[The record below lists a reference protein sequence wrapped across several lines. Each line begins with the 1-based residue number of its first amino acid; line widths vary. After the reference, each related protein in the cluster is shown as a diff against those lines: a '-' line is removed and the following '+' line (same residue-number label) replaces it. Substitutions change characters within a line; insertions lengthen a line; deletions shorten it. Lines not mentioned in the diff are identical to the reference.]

1 MTTLHNDIL
10 AAMLGRLYGT
20 FEPINPHAKPGAEW
34 AWQHR
39 LAYTGRHGW
48 NRTAGLLP
56 RPTFGG
62 NPAERKQE
70 QRAFLDLEGAGL
82 VVLQKKSAGLTEKG
96 LREAQQ
102 ITKQITAEDALP
114 GIDYILSKLG
124 GPDEWIDVAGDGRLL
139 ASGFVSEADLGGFGA
154 FPPGKVGENR
164 CDCFWVV
171 DAIAPLL
178 VAGLVDYDHQP
189 RFELPL
195 FCLTEEGGALAQE
208 RKANGKARPAAWLKL
223 RSKVSRAIP
232 PEAYLDEWHRTVKEM
247 ERAKPIFPNV
257 IQHHLSACIW
267 PRRLVDGDGEP

>member
-82 VVLQKKSAGLTEKG
+82 VVIQKKMAGLTEKG

-124 GPDEWIDVAGDGRLL
+124 GPDEWIDVAGNGRLL
-139 ASGFVSEADLGGFGA
+139 ASGYVSEATLGGFDA
-154 FPPGKVGENR
+154 MPSGKVGGNR
-164 CDCFWVV
+164 CSCWWTV
-171 DAIAPLL
+171 DAVMPLL
-178 VAGLVDYDHQP
+178 VSGLVDFDHQP
-189 RFELPL
+189 DFELPL
-195 FCLTEEGGALAQE
+195 YTLTDEGAALAKK
-208 RKANGKARPAAWLKL
+208 RKKGGQADPSAWLNL
-223 RSKVSRAIP
+223 RRKTEKEPGA
-232 PEAYLDEWHRTVKEM
+232 AFFNEWRLTVREM
-247 ERAKPIFPNV
+247 ERAKPVSPNV

-267 PRRLVDGDGEP
+267 PRHLLDGDGEP